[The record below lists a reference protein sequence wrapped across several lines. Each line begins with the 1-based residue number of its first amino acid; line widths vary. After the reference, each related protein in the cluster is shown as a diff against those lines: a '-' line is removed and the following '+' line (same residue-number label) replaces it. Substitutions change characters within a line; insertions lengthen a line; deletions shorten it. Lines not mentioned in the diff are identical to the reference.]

1 MWPVRSSVIHVE
13 AEWDAELALGLPVRV
28 VCDSC
33 GEARALSTIT
43 AVLVA
48 HEQAAALDPDYRP
61 EDSES
66 VWIRQTEDFREHHVC
81 KPAPEGREE
90 SI

>member
-1 MWPVRSSVIHVE
+1 MWPVRGSAIHVE
-13 AEWDAELALGLPVRV
+13 TERDAALAPELPVRV

-43 AVLVA
+43 AVLVG
-48 HEQAAALDPDYRP
+48 HEQAAARDPDYRP

-81 KPAPEGREE
+81 RPAPEGREE
-90 SI
+90 SS